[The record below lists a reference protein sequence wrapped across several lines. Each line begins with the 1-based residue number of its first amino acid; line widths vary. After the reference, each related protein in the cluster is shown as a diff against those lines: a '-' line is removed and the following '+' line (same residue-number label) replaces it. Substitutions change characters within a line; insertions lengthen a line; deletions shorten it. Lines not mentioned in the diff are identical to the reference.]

1 MRTVIA
7 ADVVARRRGIGEVL
21 GRAGDDGRVRRGSV
35 LLRGW
40 KEVIGEGWE
49 LARRTE
55 PLG

>member
-1 MRTVIA
+1 MRTVNA
-7 ADVVARRRGIGEVL
+7 ADVARRRRVGELL
-21 GRAGDDGRVRRGSV
+21 GRVGDDGGVHRGSV

-40 KEVIGEGWE
+40 KEVISQGCE